1 MVYCIDNT
9 ILLRVFSLILMILFE
24 RFNASNKPVYI
35 AGDFNIDLLKS
46 ESCNYA
52 HNFLLSLQSYSFI
65 PLIDKPTRVY
75 GNSATLIDNI
85 LVNNTTNLLSAGN
98 IISDISDHFSQFCV
112 MSNILVKRKVD
123 GLKKV
128 RDFSHFTEAKF
139 LAELSD
145 INWNEIISPPN
156 INTDKSFSRFY
167 NRFNKVINTHVPF
180 KTVSKRR
187 AKQLSKPWI
196 TKGIRK
202 SIKIKNSL
210 YHSKFEHQ
218 YRLYRNKITTLIRLS
233 KKLYFHDYFQRNI
246 SSMKKT

>member
-1 MVYCIDNT
+1 MVCCIDNT
-9 ILLRVFSLILMILFE
+9 ILLRVFFLILMIRLNGLMPMTNLFTLL
-24 RFNASNKPVYI
+24 ATSTLISSN
-35 AGDFNIDLLKS
+35 LKAAI
-46 ESCNYA
+46 YA

-65 PLIDKPTRVY
+65 PLIDKPTPVY

-85 LVNNTTNLLSAGN
+85 LVNNATNLLSSGN

-112 MSNILVKRKVD
+112 MSNILMKTYVA

-139 LAELSD
+139 LSEVSA

-156 INTDKSFSRFY
+156 INTDKLLSRFY
-167 NRFNKVINTHVPF
+167 NMFNKVINTHVPF

-210 YHSKFEHQ
+210 YHSNFAHQ
-218 YRLYRNKITTLIRLS
+218 YTLYRNKITTLIRLS
-233 KKLYFHDYFQRNI
+233 KKQLF
-246 SSMKKT
+246 S